1 MLWRC
6 GSADITGSRVRYR
19 TLVIDLHVWHIFVPW
34 LWSVMGVAHGR
45 PTPPSLAYKTR
56 AISVELAEPSNPVVS
71 HAEEELWWV
80 VVCGNQMLSAKLRCR
95 KHAVALWFKA
105 TKLCQL
111 RERTTFSPR
120 SRRCAVRLLW
130 HSSICRASRCSF
142 GNVFPHLCARS
153 SEKRELD
160 CVESCEWNGSK
171 ALQRKVCSV

>member
-1 MLWRC
+1 M
-6 GSADITGSRVRYR
+6 TGFRVRYR
-19 TLVIDLHVWHIFVPW
+19 IVVLDLHVWPRHDIVPW
-34 LWSVMGVAHGR
+34 FGRAVGVVRGG
-45 PTPPSLAYKTR
+45 PTPPCLAHETR
-56 AISVELAEPSNPVVS
+56 AISIELAEPSNPVVS

-80 VVCGNQMLSAKLRCR
+80 VVCGNQMLSAKLGCR
-95 KHAVALWFKA
+95 KHAVALWLKA
-105 TKLCQL
+105 SKLSQL